1 MLHVGG
7 MWKELEGTEG
17 TGRCRGGGI
26 GKELAGGRMG
36 MGGMEEGPGRDR
48 QGSDGTGKGVGG
60 RIKGSN
66 GEGKFG
72 QTTTRWT
79 RTLTYVS
86 S

>member
-1 MLHVGG
+1 M
-7 MWKELEGTEG
+7 EGAGSKAQEDVE
-17 TGRCRGGGI
+17 GGGI

-48 QGSDGTGKGVGG
+48 QGSDGMGKGVGG
-60 RIKGSN
+60 RIKGRN

-72 QTTTRWT
+72 QTRTQWK
-79 RTLTYVS
+79 RTLTCVS